1 MGMSPNLSSEA
12 AASKSFKSLVRMFKI
27 YGFTS
32 QIVFP
37 KAYPGTAVFCFCSS
51 VVLSSFLNNLLSK
64 HMPGHV
70 LQSVQSKH
78 AFYPLNISLWEL
90 QELPC
95 ISEACWGVFALLMAK
110 YLVCDLGVIFGINF
124 CIVQQW
130 GKLELGWC
138 LVCSSVCRL
147 FNLGALL
154 PSKNWNFGLK
164 EIFAIFRAWKILPWN
179 SMPETE

>member
-1 MGMSPNLSSEA
+1 ML
-12 AASKSFKSLVRMFKI
+12 KI

-37 KAYPGTAVFCFCSS
+37 KAYPDTAVFCFCNS

-70 LQSVQSKH
+70 LQSVQSKRT
-78 AFYPLNISLWEL
+78 FCQLNISLCEL
-90 QELPC
+90 EELPC
-95 ISEACWGVFALLMAK
+95 ISEACSPTCWWVLAFLMAK
-110 YLVCDLGVIFGINF
+110 YLTCNLGVIFGINF

-130 GKLELGWC
+130 EKTWKLGWC
-138 LVCSSVCRL
+138 FVCCSVFWL
-147 FNLGALL
+147 FNPGALL

-164 EIFAIFRAWKILPWN
+164 QIFAIFRAWKILPLN
-179 SMPETE
+179 SKSETE